1 MTKLSLLG
9 TASALALSFALAQGA
24 SATEP
29 QLLVDDNQT
38 NLLSDG
44 NANDGSTINKSYTAN
59 IDNSAKA
66 WSDDDKSASN
76 SFNKSYTANTDAS
89 VEASSDNDTTTS
101 NSGNKTAS
109 NSFNRSESTL
119 TDNRVSNDN
128 DATTSNSGNRT
139 ASNSF
144 NRSESTLTDNR
155 VSNDNDTTTSN
166 SFNTSTHEDRRTSIS
181 ISKDERVSETDLEAE
196 ASKGSVAA
204 VNGHASDQ
212 SIGRQNSGK
221 IAGGDL
227 NTGTQTDISLGDVM
241 VNLASANAHLDSAS
255 MKAAFKADV
264 DTGSINSVNL
274 NGMHGIA
281 QVNNNTGV
289 AAQANNIALNA
300 IVK

>member
-29 QLLVDDNQT
+29 RLLVDDNQT

-59 IDNSAKA
+59 TDNSVQAS
-66 WSDDDKSASN
+66 SDDDRTANN
-76 SFNKSYTANTDAS
+76 SFNKSYTANIDKS
-89 VEASSDNDTTTS
+89 VQASSDDDTATN
-101 NSGNKTAS
+101 NSFNKTAS
-109 NSFNRSESTL
+109 NSFNKSHTAN
-119 TDNRVSNDN
+119 TDNSVSASSDDDN
-128 DATTSNSGNRT
+128 VAT
-139 ASNSF
+139 
-144 NRSESTLTDNR
+144 
-155 VSNDNDTTTSN
+155 N
-166 SFNTSTHEDRRTSIS
+166 SFNTSTNTSTSESRWTSIVV
-181 ISKDERVSETDLEAE
+181 SKDERVSETELEAE
-196 ASKGSVAA
+196 ASRGSLAA
-204 VNGHASDQ
+204 VNGDAADN

-221 IAGGDL
+221 IAGDDL

-241 VNLASANAHLDSAS
+241 VNLATANAHLDSAS
-255 MKAAFKADV
+255 MSAALKAGV
-264 DTGSINSVNL
+264 DTGGINSVNL

-281 QVNNNTGV
+281 QVSNNTGV

>member
-29 QLLVDDNQT
+29 RLLVDDNQT

-44 NANDGSTINKSYTAN
+44 NANDGSTINKSYTSNA
-59 IDNSAKA
+59 DNSVRT
-66 WSDDDKSASN
+66 SN
-76 SFNKSYTANTDAS
+76 
-89 VEASSDNDTTTS
+89 DNDTSVS

-128 DATTSNSGNRT
+128 D
-139 ASNSF
+139 
-144 NRSESTLTDNR
+144 
-155 VSNDNDTTTSN
+155 VTTSN
-166 SFNTSTHEDRRTSIS
+166 SFNTHEDKRTSIS
-181 ISKDERVSETDLEAE
+181 ISKDERVSETELKAE

-204 VNGHASDQ
+204 VNGDAADS
-212 SIGRQNSGK
+212 SIGRENSGK
-221 IAGGDL
+221 IAGDDL

-241 VNLASANAHLDSAS
+241 VNLATANAHLDSAS

-281 QVNNNTGV
+281 QVSNNTGV

>member
-29 QLLVDDNQT
+29 RLLVDDNQT

-89 VEASSDNDTTTS
+89 VKASSDNDTTTS
-101 NSGNKTAS
+101 NSGNRTTS

-119 TDNRVSNDN
+119 TDNRV
-128 DATTSNSGNRT
+128 A
-139 ASNSF
+139 
-144 NRSESTLTDNR
+144 
-155 VSNDNDTTTSN
+155 NDNDTTTSN
-166 SFNTSTHEDRRTSIS
+166 SFNTSTHEDKRTSIYVQ
-181 ISKDERVSETDLEAE
+181 KDERVSETELEAE
-196 ASKGSVAA
+196 ASDGSVAA

-255 MKAAFKADV
+255 MKAAFKAGV

>member
-9 TASALALSFALAQGA
+9 TVSALALSFAIAQGA

-29 QLLVDDNQT
+29 RLLVDDNQT

-44 NANDGSTINKSYTAN
+44 NANDGSTINKSYTSNA
-59 IDNSAKA
+59 DNSVKV
-66 WSDDDKSASN
+66 WSDDDKSANN
-76 SFNKSYTANTDAS
+76 SFNKSYTSNADNSARTSNDNDTSTSNSGNKTANNSFNRSDSKVTDNRVS
-89 VEASSDNDTTTS
+89 NDNDTTTS

-128 DATTSNSGNRT
+128 DTT
-139 ASNSF
+139 
-144 NRSESTLTDNR
+144 
-155 VSNDNDTTTSN
+155 N
-166 SFNTSTHEDRRTSIS
+166 SFNTSTHQDQRTSIYVK
-181 ISKDERVSETDLEAE
+181 KDERVSKTELEAE
-196 ASKGSVAA
+196 ASDGSVAA
-204 VNGHASDQ
+204 VNGDAADN

-255 MKAAFKADV
+255 MKAAFKAGV

>member
-29 QLLVDDNQT
+29 RLLVDDNQT

-44 NANDGSTINKSYTAN
+44 NANDGSTINKSYSSNA
-59 IDNSAKA
+59 DNSVRT
-66 WSDDDKSASN
+66 SN
-76 SFNKSYTANTDAS
+76 
-89 VEASSDNDTTTS
+89 DNDTSVS

-128 DATTSNSGNRT
+128 D
-139 ASNSF
+139 
-144 NRSESTLTDNR
+144 
-155 VSNDNDTTTSN
+155 VTTSN
-166 SFNTSTHEDRRTSIS
+166 SFNTHEDKRTSIS
-181 ISKDERVSETDLEAE
+181 ISKDERVSETELKAE

-204 VNGHASDQ
+204 VNGDAADS

-221 IAGGDL
+221 IAGDDL

-241 VNLASANAHLDSAS
+241 VNLATANAHLDSAS

-281 QVNNNTGV
+281 QVSNNTGV

>member
-29 QLLVDDNQT
+29 RLFVDDNQT

-59 IDNSAKA
+59 TDNSVQAS
-66 WSDDDKSASN
+66 SDDDRTANN
-76 SFNKSYTANTDAS
+76 SFNKSYTANIDKS
-89 VEASSDNDTTTS
+89 VQASSDDDTATN
-101 NSGNKTAS
+101 NSFNKTAS
-109 NSFNRSESTL
+109 NSFNKSHTAN
-119 TDNRVSNDN
+119 TDNSVSASSDDDN
-128 DATTSNSGNRT
+128 VAT
-139 ASNSF
+139 
-144 NRSESTLTDNR
+144 
-155 VSNDNDTTTSN
+155 N
-166 SFNTSTHEDRRTSIS
+166 SFNTSTNTSTNESRWTSIVV
-181 ISKDERVSETDLEAE
+181 SKDERVSETELEAE
-196 ASKGSVAA
+196 ASRGSLAA
-204 VNGHASDQ
+204 VNGDAADN

-221 IAGGDL
+221 IAGDDL

-241 VNLASANAHLDSAS
+241 VNLATANAHLDSAS
-255 MKAAFKADV
+255 MSAALKAGV
-264 DTGSINSVNL
+264 DTGGINSVNL

-281 QVNNNTGV
+281 QVSNNTGV

>member
-9 TASALALSFALAQGA
+9 TVSALALSFAIAQGA

-29 QLLVDDNQT
+29 RLLVDDNQT

-44 NANDGSTINKSYTAN
+44 NANDGSTINKSYTSNA
-59 IDNSAKA
+59 DNSVKV
-66 WSDDDKSASN
+66 WSDDDKSANN
-76 SFNKSYTANTDAS
+76 SFNKSYTSNADNSARTS
-89 VEASSDNDTTTS
+89 NDNDTSTS
-101 NSGNKTAS
+101 NSGNKTAN
-109 NSFNRSESTL
+109 NSFNRSDSK
-119 TDNRVSNDN
+119 V
-128 DATTSNSGNRT
+128 
-139 ASNSF
+139 
-144 NRSESTLTDNR
+144 TDNR
-155 VSNDNDTTTSN
+155 VSNDNDTTN
-166 SFNTSTHEDRRTSIS
+166 SFNTSTHQDQRTSIYVK
-181 ISKDERVSETDLEAE
+181 KDERVSKTELEAE
-196 ASKGSVAA
+196 ASDGSVAA
-204 VNGHASDQ
+204 VNGDAADN

-255 MKAAFKADV
+255 MKAAFKAGV

>member
-1 MTKLSLLG
+1 MRPTRLSSG
-9 TASALALSFALAQGA
+9 PKGR
-24 SATEP
+24 
-29 QLLVDDNQT
+29 NQP
-38 NLLSDG
+38 
-44 NANDGSTINKSYTAN
+44 
-59 IDNSAKA
+59 
-66 WSDDDKSASN
+66 
-76 SFNKSYTANTDAS
+76 
-89 VEASSDNDTTTS
+89 TS
-101 NSGNKTAS
+101 NSGNKSAS

-155 VSNDNDTTTSN
+155 VSNDNDTTTTTSN
-166 SFNTSTHEDRRTSIS
+166 SFNTSTHQDKRTSIYVQ
-181 ISKDERVSETDLEAE
+181 KDERVSETELEAE
-196 ASKGSVAA
+196 ASDGSVAA

>member
-29 QLLVDDNQT
+29 RLLVDDNQT

-89 VEASSDNDTTTS
+89 VKASSDNDTTTS
-101 NSGNKTAS
+101 NSGNRTTS

-119 TDNRVSNDN
+119 TDNRVANDN
-128 DATTSNSGNRT
+128 DTTTSNSGNRT

-155 VSNDNDTTTSN
+155 VANDNDTTTSN
-166 SFNTSTHEDRRTSIS
+166 SFNTSTHQDQRTSIS
-181 ISKDERVSETDLEAE
+181 IQKDERVSKAELEAE
-196 ASKGSVAA
+196 ASDGSVAA

>member
-9 TASALALSFALAQGA
+9 TASALALTFALAQGA

-29 QLLVDDNQT
+29 RLLVDDNQT

-44 NANDGSTINKSYTAN
+44 NANDGSTINKSYTSNA
-59 IDNSAKA
+59 DNSVRAS
-66 WSDDDKSASN
+66 SDDDRTANN
-76 SFNKSYTANTDAS
+76 SFNKSYTSNADNS
-89 VEASSDNDTTTS
+89 VKSSADNDTATN
-101 NSGNKTAS
+101 NSFNKTAS
-109 NSFNRSESTL
+109 NSFNKAYTTN
-119 TDNRVSNDN
+119 TDNSVKASSDNDN
-128 DATTSNSGNRT
+128 IAT
-139 ASNSF
+139 
-144 NRSESTLTDNR
+144 
-155 VSNDNDTTTSN
+155 N
-166 SFNTSTHEDRRTSIS
+166 SFNTSTHEDKRTSITVN
-181 ISKDERVSETDLEAE
+181 KDERVSETELKAE

-204 VNGHASDQ
+204 VNGDAADS

-221 IAGGDL
+221 IAGDDL

-241 VNLASANAHLDSAS
+241 VNMATANAHLDSAS
-255 MKAAFKADV
+255 MSAALKAGV

-281 QVNNNTGV
+281 QVSNNTGV

>member
-29 QLLVDDNQT
+29 RLLVDDNQT

-59 IDNSAKA
+59 TDNSVQAS
-66 WSDDDKSASN
+66 SDDDRTANN
-76 SFNKSYTANTDAS
+76 SFNKSYTANIDKS
-89 VEASSDNDTTTS
+89 VQASSDDDTATN
-101 NSGNKTAS
+101 NSFNKTAT
-109 NSFNRSESTL
+109 NSFNKSHTAN
-119 TDNRVSNDN
+119 TDNSVSASSDDDN
-128 DATTSNSGNRT
+128 VAT
-139 ASNSF
+139 
-144 NRSESTLTDNR
+144 
-155 VSNDNDTTTSN
+155 N
-166 SFNTSTHEDRRTSIS
+166 SFNTSTNTSTNESRWTSIVV
-181 ISKDERVSETDLEAE
+181 SKDERVSETELEAE
-196 ASKGSVAA
+196 ASRGSLAA
-204 VNGHASDQ
+204 VNGDAADN

-221 IAGGDL
+221 IAGDDL

-241 VNLASANAHLDSAS
+241 VNLATANAHLDSAS
-255 MKAAFKADV
+255 MSAALKAGV
-264 DTGSINSVNL
+264 DTGGINSVNL

-281 QVNNNTGV
+281 QVSNNTGV